1 METIL
6 KSLVRAFYLIVSLDK
21 SFTDIIVLSF
31 KVSGGALVLAS
42 LIGLPVG
49 AFMALQKFPLRN
61 TLFGIVNALLG
72 LPPVMVGL
80 LLYLFLSRRGPLGFL
95 SILYT
100 PYAMVIAQSI
110 LAFPHVC
117 AISASAIREV
127 NPRLGV
133 LCETLGATEFQKAL
147 TIIKEAR
154 FGIITAV
161 MAAFGRVI
169 SEVGAILIVGGNILG
184 VTRVMTTAIVLETD
198 KGNFELALALGIVLL
213 SVSLII
219 NALVSKIQNRHIH
232 SSQDKRGFFDIR

>member
-1 METIL
+1 LETIL
-6 KSLVRAFYLIVSLDK
+6 NSLVKAFYLIVSLDK
-21 SFTDIIVLSF
+21 SFTDIIILSF
-31 KVSGGALVLAS
+31 KVSGGALILAS
-42 LIGLPVG
+42 LIGLPIG
-49 AFMALQKFPLRN
+49 AFMALREFPLRN

-72 LPPVMVGL
+72 LPPVLVGL
-80 LLYLFLSRRGPLGFL
+80 LLYLILSRRGPLGFIG
-95 SILYT
+95 ILYT
-100 PYAMVIAQSI
+100 PAAMVIAQSI

-117 AISASAIREV
+117 AISASAIRGV
-127 NPRLGV
+127 SPRLGL

-147 TIIKEAR
+147 SIIKEAR

-198 KGNFELALALGIVLL
+198 KGDFELALALGLVLL

-219 NALVSKIQNRHIH
+219 NALVSKIQSRYIH
-232 SSQDKRGFFDIR
+232 STQNQRNFPDVR

>member
-1 METIL
+1 METIFN
-6 KSLVRAFYLIVSLDK
+6 SLIRAFYLIVTLDK
-21 SFTDIIVLSF
+21 SFTEIVVLSF
-31 KVSGGALVLAS
+31 KVSGGALILAS
-42 LIGLPVG
+42 LIGLPLG
-49 AFMALQKFPLRN
+49 AFMALKTFPLRN

-72 LPPVMVGL
+72 LPPVLVGL

-117 AISASAIREV
+117 AISASAIRGV
-127 NPRLGV
+127 NPNLKL
-133 LCETLGATEFQKAL
+133 LCKTLGATEFQTAL
-147 TIIKEAR
+147 TIIREAR

-198 KGNFELALALGIVLL
+198 KGDFELALALGIVLL

-219 NALVSKIQNRHIH
+219 NTLVSKIQSRYVHL
-232 SSQDKRGFFDIR
+232 SQSERGFLQ

>member
-1 METIL
+1 MGTIFN
-6 KSLVRAFYLIVSLDK
+6 SLIKAFFLIISLDK
-21 SFTDIIVLSF
+21 SFAQIVVLSF
-31 KVSGGALVLAS
+31 KVSGGALILAS
-42 LIGLPVG
+42 LIGLPLG
-49 AFMALQKFPLRN
+49 ALIALREFPFRN

-72 LPPVMVGL
+72 LPPVLVGL
-80 LLYLFLSRRGPLGFL
+80 LLYLILSRRGPLGSL

-117 AISASAIREV
+117 AISATAIRGV
-127 NPRLGV
+127 NPNIKQ
-133 LCETLGATEFQKAL
+133 LCKTLGATEFQTAL
-147 TIIKEAR
+147 TIIREAR

-198 KGNFELALALGIVLL
+198 KGDFELALALGIVLL
-213 SVSLII
+213 SVSLLI
-219 NALVSKIQNRHIH
+219 NALVSKIQSRYVH
-232 SSQDKRGFFDIR
+232 SAPTERRLFSD